1 MDQSQPDM
9 AVREI
14 YDPESED
21 VAHGPETLIKRAKAR
36 LIDSTPGPRL
46 LARFPLP
53 GLDFSWIV
61 PVIIGPALEGQFNCP
76 FYLSPPRVKCK

>member
-21 VAHGPETLIKRAKAR
+21 AAHGPETLIKLAKAR
-36 LIDSTPGPRL
+36 LIDSTPGP
-46 LARFPLP
+46 
-53 GLDFSWIV
+53 DFSWIV
-61 PVIIGPALEGQFNCP
+61 PVIIGPALEGQFNCR
-76 FYLSPPRVKCK
+76 FYLSPPRVICRWFRPKNRR